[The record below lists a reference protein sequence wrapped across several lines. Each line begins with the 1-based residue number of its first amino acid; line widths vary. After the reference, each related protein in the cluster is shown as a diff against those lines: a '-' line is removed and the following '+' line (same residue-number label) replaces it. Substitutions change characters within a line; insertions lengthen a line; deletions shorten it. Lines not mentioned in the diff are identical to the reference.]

1 MCRYSHGFLVGDEHF
16 DLVESFFSTSGMC
29 GSGFAVSRAG
39 VWAGNVNLLPAA
51 ARGLRR
57 REVGD
62 ENDPL
67 AGQH

>member
-16 DLVESFFSTSGMC
+16 DLVESFFSTSGMR

-39 VWAGNVNLLPAA
+39 VRAGNVHLLTAA
-51 ARGLRR
+51 ARGLGRG
-57 REVGD
+57 EVCD

-67 AGQH
+67 TCQH